1 MSTSSLLT
9 PLVDSPSGP
18 FHLIMCPAAGASSS
32 AFQTWRTLAP
42 SPQLPSLTLVTYPG
56 RDRLR
61 HRAPAQSIAALAE
74 TLAETLADTR
84 GTLDQRLPT
93 VMAGHSMGAQVA
105 FETCARLRGCAHAP
119 QSLVIS
125 GCHAPHEWGRR
136 QLRTLD
142 DSAFIEQLADIG
154 GCSAA
159 LLQAPELMAL
169 FMPLLRADFH
179 ATETYHRAF
188 PTRDATLHLPTLL
201 LCGRQDR
208 EASPEEVA
216 AWQYW
221 LPQADI
227 PTLLE
232 GDHFYPLQR
241 PSAFLHR
248 VVQHFSLHADQ
259 GRQPHE
265 HPRRATGPFRNTAG

>member
-18 FHLIMCPAAGASSS
+18 FHLIMCPAAGGSSS
-32 AFQTWRTLAP
+32 AFQTWRALAP
-42 SPQLPSLTLVTYPG
+42 AAQLPSLTLVTYPG

-61 HRAPAQSIAALAE
+61 HRPPAQSIEALAD
-74 TLAETLADTR
+74 TLADTL
-84 GTLDQRLPT
+84 GGLNQRMPL

-105 FETCARLRGCAHAP
+105 FETCARLRGSAHAP

-125 GCHAPHEWGRR
+125 GCHAPHKRGRR
-136 QLRTLD
+136 QLRTLN

-159 LLQAPELMAL
+159 LLKAPELMAL

-179 ATETYHRAF
+179 ATETYHREL
-188 PTRDATLHLPTLL
+188 PTPDAKLHLPTLL

-208 EASPEEVA
+208 EATPEDVA
-216 AWQYW
+216 AWQTW
-221 LPQADI
+221 LPLADT
-227 PTLLE
+227 PAVLE

-259 GRQPHE
+259 GGQPHE
-265 HPRRATGPFRNTAG
+265 QL